1 MRSLATHSRN
11 VGARDSLK
19 RATKG
24 FKAKMEYCDQNVGN
38 VLDQVGITIPC
49 SPRLF
54 L

>member
-24 FKAKMEYCDQNVGN
+24 SKAKMEYCDRN